1 MKRLARLR
9 AGYLKRLKNWQLLT
23 RLTQKKWERA
33 KVNKMI
39 NEREDIPANTKKYK
53 GWWDFYEQLYANK
66 FNLASK
72 LNNLEEMDTLL
83 ETYSLLR
90 LKWRNRKQ
98 KQTNY

>member
-1 MKRLARLR
+1 M
-9 AGYLKRLKNWQLLT
+9 KRLKNWQLLT

-53 GWWDFYEQLYANK
+53 GWWDFYGQLYANK

>member
-9 AGYLKRLKNWQLLT
+9 AGYLIRLKNWQLLT

-53 GWWDFYEQLYANK
+53 GWWDFYGQLYANK

-90 LKWRNRKQ
+90 LKWRDRKQ